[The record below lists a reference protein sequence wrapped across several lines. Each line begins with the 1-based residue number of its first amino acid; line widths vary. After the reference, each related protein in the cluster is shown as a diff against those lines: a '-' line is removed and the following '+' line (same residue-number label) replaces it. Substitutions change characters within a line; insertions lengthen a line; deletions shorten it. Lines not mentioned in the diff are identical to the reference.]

1 METARTHWERI
12 FATRGPEEVSWFQ
25 PHLSRSIELIR
36 AAGVDPALPVI
47 DVGGGASTLA
57 GDLLAAGFS
66 DVSVLDVSAQAL
78 ARNRAGLGKASLGE
92 AGLGKAGLGEAGG
105 LVHWIEAD
113 ITTWRPERHY
123 GLWHDRAMFHFLRE
137 AAAQE
142 AYLAALRAATVAGSV
157 VVIAGFALDG
167 PERCSGLPVV
177 RQDPAALAERLAPVF
192 RAVAEAREE
201 HVTPAGAVQ
210 RFVYGVFRREA

>member
-1 METARTHWERI
+1 METTRAHWERI
-12 FATRGPEEVSWFQ
+12 FTTRGPEEVSWFQ
-25 PHLSRSIELIR
+25 PHLSRSLELIR
-36 AAGVDPALPVI
+36 EAGLDPALPVI
-47 DVGGGASTLA
+47 DIGGGASTLA

-78 ARNRAGLGKASLGE
+78 ARNRAGLG
-92 AGLGKAGLGEAGG
+92 EAGG

-113 ITTWRPERHY
+113 ITAWRPERHY

-142 AYLAALRAATVAGSV
+142 AYLAALRAATVVGSV

-167 PERCSGLPVV
+167 PERCSGLPVA
-177 RQDPAALAERLAPVF
+177 RQDPAALAERLAPLF

-210 RFVYGVFRREA
+210 RFVYTVFRREG